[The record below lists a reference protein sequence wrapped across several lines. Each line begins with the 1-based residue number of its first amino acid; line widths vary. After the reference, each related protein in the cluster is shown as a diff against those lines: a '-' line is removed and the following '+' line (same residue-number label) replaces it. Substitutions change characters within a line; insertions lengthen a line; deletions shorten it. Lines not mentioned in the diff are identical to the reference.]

1 MSESGDRTS
10 FKVTDFSLLVHRV
23 EREHL
28 ILNSD
33 YQELLRYLEFDSFE
47 SIWHYQSGEAIKNIK
62 ERSIIRFRVT
72 SHDKERYFYLK
83 RHKPEYIG
91 LQRLLVPFFPKWVLS
106 RGRRE
111 FENVCDFRK
120 CNLPTVIPVAAGERF
135 VHFFWVES
143 FLITEDFAPFISLED
158 LLNKSPE
165 FLMGPEGEL
174 KKGIL
179 IKEIAL
185 FARRMH
191 QKGFNHRDFNA
202 THILLHYETGSD
214 IPKIALFDLQRVD
227 RKRFLRYRWMIK
239 SLAELNYTM
248 PEKLFDTKDRLCLLL
263 SYKRKNKLY
272 AWDRL
277 QWLWIK
283 RKTARIKRHTEKMM
297 TKRERRRKKGFME
310 R

>member
-1 MSESGDRTS
+1 
-10 FKVTDFSLLVHRV
+10 
-23 EREHL
+23 
-28 ILNSD
+28 
-33 YQELLRYLEFDSFE
+33 
-47 SIWHYQSGEAIKNIK
+47 
-62 ERSIIRFRVT
+62 
-72 SHDKERYFYLK
+72 
-83 RHKPEYIG
+83 
-91 LQRLLVPFFPKWVLS
+91 
-106 RGRRE
+106 
-111 FENVCDFRK
+111 
-120 CNLPTVIPVAAGERF
+120 
-135 VHFFWVES
+135 
-143 FLITEDFAPFISLED
+143 
-158 LLNKSPE
+158 
-165 FLMGPEGEL
+165 MGPEGEYR
-174 KKGIL
+174 KRIL

-191 QKGFNHRDFNA
+191 QSGFNHRDFNA

-214 IPKIALFDLQRVD
+214 MPKIALFDLQRVD

-239 SLAELNYTM
+239 TLAELNYTM

-283 RKTARIKRHTEKMM
+283 RKTARIKRHNEKML

>member
-1 MSESGDRTS
+1 MVMNKLT
-10 FKVTDFSLLVHRV
+10 KFSSTVHRV
-23 EREHL
+23 EREQM
-28 ILNSD
+28 ILNGD
-33 YQELLRYLEFDSFE
+33 YHDLMRYLGFNCFE
-47 SIWHYQSGEAIKNIK
+47 SVWRYRGGVAIKNIK
-62 ERSIIRFRVT
+62 ERSVICIRILI
-72 SHDKERYFYLK
+72 HGKEKYLYLK
-83 RHKPEYIG
+83 RHNPEYIG
-91 LQRLLVPFFPKWVLS
+91 LRRLVMQLFPKWVLS
-106 RGRRE
+106 QGRKE
-111 FENVCDFRK
+111 FENICDFRK
-120 CNLPTVIPVAAGERF
+120 CNLPTVVPLAAGEKF
-135 VHFFWVES
+135 VRFFWVES
-143 FLITEDFAPFISLED
+143 FLITEDFAPFISLEY
-158 LLNKSPE
+158 LLRDHPE
-165 FLMGPEGEL
+165 FLMGPEGEYR
-174 KKGIL
+174 KRIL

-191 QKGFNHRDFNA
+191 QSGFNHRDFNA

-214 IPKIALFDLQRVD
+214 MPKIALFDLQRVD

-239 SLAELNYTM
+239 TLAELNYTM

-283 RKTARIKRHTEKMM
+283 RKTARIKRHNEKML

>member
-1 MSESGDRTS
+1 MVMNKLT
-10 FKVTDFSLLVHRV
+10 KFSSTVHRV
-23 EREHL
+23 EREQM
-28 ILNSD
+28 ILNGD
-33 YQELLRYLEFDSFE
+33 YHDLMRYLGFNCFE
-47 SIWHYQSGEAIKNIK
+47 SVWRYRGGEAIKNIK
-62 ERSIIRFRVT
+62 ERSVICIRILI
-72 SHDKERYFYLK
+72 HGKEKYLYLK
-83 RHKPEYIG
+83 RHNPEYIG
-91 LQRLLVPFFPKWVLS
+91 LRRLVMQLFPKWVLS
-106 RGRRE
+106 QGRKE
-111 FENVCDFRK
+111 FENICDFRK
-120 CNLPTVIPVAAGERF
+120 CNLPTVVPLAAGEKF
-135 VHFFWVES
+135 VRFFWVES
-143 FLITEDFAPFISLED
+143 FLITEDFAPFISLEY
-158 LLNKSPE
+158 LLRDHPE
-165 FLMGPEGEL
+165 FLMGPEGEYR
-174 KKGIL
+174 KRIL

-191 QKGFNHRDFNA
+191 QSGFNHRDFNA

-214 IPKIALFDLQRVD
+214 MPKIALFDLQRVD

-239 SLAELNYTM
+239 TLAELNYTM

-283 RKTARIKRHTEKMM
+283 RKTARIKRHNEKML